1 GDITESKKAYNCSCG
16 FIFWKNEA
24 ISLKRFQE
32 LIKGKTISVK
42 GLKSKIGNSYN
53 AKIKLK
59 VNFDGFEIVEFLK
72 DK

>member
-1 GDITESKKAYNCSCG
+1 KCSCG

-32 LIKGKTISVK
+32 LINGKTISVK